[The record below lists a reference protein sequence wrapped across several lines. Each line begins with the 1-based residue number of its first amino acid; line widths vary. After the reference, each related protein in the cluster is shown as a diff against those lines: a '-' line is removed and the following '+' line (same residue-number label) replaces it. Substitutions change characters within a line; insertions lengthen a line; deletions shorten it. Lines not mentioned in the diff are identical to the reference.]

1 MPCEHLGRQGEK
13 RAKQDIERGFKDI
26 LFECGRSRAF
36 VHQAR
41 AYRKGAKAIFAK
53 KSMETYMRIR
63 NTTGPY
69 FPLDGKASRK
79 RFMIG
84 RHAPAQDFILL
95 AKHKANGAKRSGDE
109 Y

>member
-1 MPCEHLGRQGEK
+1 
-13 RAKQDIERGFKDI
+13 
-26 LFECGRSRAF
+26 
-36 VHQAR
+36 
-41 AYRKGAKAIFAK
+41 
-53 KSMETYMRIR
+53 METYMRIR

-95 AKHKANGAKRSGDE
+95 AKNKAKRRVGPKKLTCTIEPCNPSTHYKYIIGIH
-109 Y
+109 YPLF